1 MTAQVSSRGREVGL
15 IANDARGTFLQPH
28 RAIRQDRLI
37 LDYLAIA
44 QPDGSTSLRQALAW
58 DKVRRLPRRAIVV
71 ITPSADPDWVH
82 LLQAVRG
89 RRTTL
94 IVFYIDG
101 SSFGGPDKNPTFDLG
116 QDVDLY
122 VVRKGDDFVIITEL
136 PGVKASDLDIKV
148 TGNAIR
154 IAGIKTVDYTE
165 KASRHRRERMAG
177 SFDRTITIPVEI
189 DPERVKA
196 ELRDGV
202 LALYLARAERDKPKS
217 IKVV

>member
-1 MTAQVSSRGREVGL
+1 MRRGLLAVACVLLLGL
-15 IANDARGTFLQPH
+15 CAYLGVRMQSDRARVRLHLVDAESG
-28 RAIRQDRLI
+28 A
-37 LDYLAIA
+37 
-44 QPDGSTSLRQALAW
+44 GQASI
-58 DKVRRLPRRAIVV
+58 VR
-71 ITPSADPDWVH
+71 
-82 LLQAVRG
+82 
-89 RRTTL
+89 
-94 IVFYIDG
+94 VF
-101 SSFGGPDKNPTFDLG
+101 
-116 QDVDLY
+116 
-122 VVRKGDDFVIITEL
+122 RKGDDFVIITEL

-154 IAGIKTVDYTE
+154 IAGIKTVDYSDE
-165 KASRHRRERMAG
+165 ASRHRRERMAG